1 MPMNNRLLRPLA
13 RFNPLSIA
21 GLVLWFDA
29 ADRSTVTEAGGDGT
43 GVSEWRN
50 KSALSGRNMTQ
61 AIANNRPLYEAAY
74 LAGKHSVVFDGDN
87 DILTC
92 TSVTLTH
99 PFDFFAVMRHNSAY
113 VSVKRWS
120 SSPAV
125 FQGISGGRSTG
136 TNLFMINGTPFT
148 SVVGNPIVH
157 PETFSVIEFSI
168 DGANSVGR
176 CNGEAFTTMPGGTI
190 GTGNPG
196 GLSLGGGVGTYSE
209 IAVSECLV
217 FSRTLTSGEQ
227 SSVTQYLRSKWGV

>member
-1 MPMNNRLLRPLA
+1 MAMNNRLLRPLA

-21 GLVLWFDA
+21 GLDLWFDA

-87 DILTC
+87 DILSC

-113 VSVKRWS
+113 ISVKRWS
-120 SSPAV
+120 VSPALS
-125 FQGISGGRSTG
+125 QGISGGRLSE
-136 TNLFMINGTPFT
+136 TNLFMVNGTPFG
-148 SVVGNPIVH
+148 SAQGNPVVH

-168 DGANSVGR
+168 DGAGSVGR
-176 CNGEAFTTMPGGTI
+176 CNGEAFTTLAGTI

-196 GLSLGGGVGTYSE
+196 GLSFGGGVGTFSE
-209 IAVSECLV
+209 IAVAECLV
-217 FSRTLTSGEQ
+217 FSRTLTSSEQ
-227 SSVTQYLRSKWGV
+227 NMVTQYLRSKWGV